1 MVNIYSFLHI
11 LTLVDIFPHL
21 QMEKLIMNERQ
32 KACGGMD
39 KFEKLATLYE
49 RWGKNDSILQFN
61 VSFPDEKK
69 QQKIMGWGKPS
80 LFHLLKYKDL
90 RVHVDATFKPTPNEF
105 YQTLIFG
112 VLDPGTQMHVPVFFV
127 LMTGKT
133 EICYDVAFFHM
144 EMAVGESILTM
155 VNFYRF

>member
-1 MVNIYSFLHI
+1 MVNIYSVLHI

-69 QQKIMGWGKPS
+69 QQKIIGWGKPS

-90 RVHVDATFKPTPNEF
+90 
-105 YQTLIFG
+105 
-112 VLDPGTQMHVPVFFV
+112 
-127 LMTGKT
+127 
-133 EICYDVAFFHM
+133 
-144 EMAVGESILTM
+144 
-155 VNFYRF
+155 